1 MSAILSQI
9 LIKTLYIKYMDIMT
23 GERFL
28 QFTLLTW
35 TSFISQIVNPVEREG
50 KEKWSL
56 GSGS

>member
-35 TSFISQIVNPVEREG
+35 TSFISQIVHPIEREG
-50 KEKWSL
+50 KEKW
-56 GSGS
+56 G